1 MTPREASRL
10 VLLCRRPG
18 TNSATQPL
26 LCPKPWGASRLPDPH
41 TIVGAD
47 PSKDTALDE
56 QRSILHSSLAS
67 TNVIPRLRRV
77 LRGSGGP
84 AESLHPGNVEM
95 EPEVLAGY
103 KPSPAGTSQA
113 TDPMIGRASSSIPRA
128 AEMLA

>member
-1 MTPREASRL
+1 MTPRGIPVGPALQAPRHELSRYFAQN
-10 VLLCRRPG
+10 PG
-18 TNSATQPL
+18 
-26 LCPKPWGASRLPDPH
+26 GLPDPH

>member
-1 MTPREASRL
+1 MGLHYTLNCSTP
-10 VLLCRRPG
+10 G
-18 TNSATQPL
+18 
-26 LCPKPWGASRLPDPH
+26 GLPDPH

-95 EPEVLAGY
+95 EPEVIKGRMISNGGIKRTISMRLPREIGTISCNANLIQSAATGASGVAG
-103 KPSPAGTSQA
+103 SGW
-113 TDPMIGRASSSIPRA
+113 IRW
-128 AEMLA
+128 L

>member
-1 MTPREASRL
+1 MG
-10 VLLCRRPG
+10 LLRRRPG
-18 TNSATQPL
+18 TNSAAAL
-26 LCPKPWGASRLPDPH
+26 PKTLGGLPDPH